1 MLTRRPRSPA
11 NGVTLADVNIYHTD
25 LFFMVC
31 RDHVVK
37 TVQLFSISGPCL
49 RLLSFSV
56 SCSSGDT
63 GKDKLAQAYILW
75 LQQTKGK
82 NTMLVT
88 ILNSKSP
95 TYSHWSNFCI
105 TAQSS
110 FNYSRPCCRICR
122 WPGMG
127 RMWRLH
133 GPRGRGPVFQERA
146 QADYTRL
153 WLEYSSRRGGNRSRT
168 LNIMVMKM
176 IKFEEEAEGE
186 WTREQEGITEEGLQF
201 SSNFP
206 FGCLPFSTHRW
217 ALQQLT
223 MNPLRYSIWHDVYL
237 TSRRSGK
244 PSMDAVQ

>member
-1 MLTRRPRSPA
+1 MLTWRPRSPA
-11 NGVTLADVNIYHTD
+11 NGVILGDVNICRTD
-25 LFFMVC
+25 LFFMMC

-56 SCSSGDT
+56 NCSSGDT

-110 FNYSRPCCRICR
+110 FNYSRPCCGICPLAR
-122 WPGMG
+122 
-127 RMWRLH
+127 
-133 GPRGRGPVFQERA
+133 RGPHVETSWTKRER
-146 QADYTRL
+146 TSFPGKSTGRL
-153 WLEYSSRRGGNRSRT
+153 YEVVAR
-168 LNIMVMKM
+168 I
-176 IKFEEEAEGE
+176 F
-186 WTREQEGITEEGLQF
+186 
-201 SSNFP
+201 
-206 FGCLPFSTHRW
+206 
-217 ALQQLT
+217 
-223 MNPLRYSIWHDVYL
+223 
-237 TSRRSGK
+237 
-244 PSMDAVQ
+244 